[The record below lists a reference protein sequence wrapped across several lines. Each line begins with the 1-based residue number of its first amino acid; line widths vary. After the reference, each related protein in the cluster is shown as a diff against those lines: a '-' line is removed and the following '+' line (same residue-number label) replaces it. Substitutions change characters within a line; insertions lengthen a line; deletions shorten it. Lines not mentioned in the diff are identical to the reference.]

1 MKTIKRL
8 VLASILAVISATPAA
23 AQNRIDELTDKFSTF
38 GNSNYTSV
46 VARNPKTKKVEKVVK
61 ELTIYNSISQAH
73 KQYERAFLEEG
84 KNDNLL
90 INLNQNTDKHSMIL
104 TVKEL
109 QYTCVY
115 MMRGVDGNC
124 SKGII
129 ITIIKTI
136 K

>member
-8 VLASILAVISATPAA
+8 VLASILAIVSVATAA

-46 VARNPKTKKVEKVVK
+46 VARNPKTKKVKKVVK
-61 ELTIYNSISQAH
+61 ELTIYNSVSQAR

-104 TVKEL
+104 TVKK
-109 QYTCVY
+109 QQHTCVY

>member
-8 VLASILAVISATPAA
+8 VLASILAIVSVATAA

-46 VARNPKTKKVEKVVK
+46 VARNPKTKKVKKVVK
-61 ELTIYNSISQAH
+61 ELTIYNSVSQAR

-104 TVKEL
+104 TVNKL